1 MPNIERIAVLVALGL
16 AVAACS
22 SSAKTSE
29 SPAASTTTTAAA
41 AAETAT
47 PVYAKAGPYKVGYLK
62 LRLPDRDVYV
72 WYPADDAAVAG
83 KPKATYDQ
91 ATPLPANLKAL
102 VPPKY
107 NKTITMDAYANVP
120 GSTKGPFPVVLF
132 AHGYGAYPLANST
145 SEVGVAS
152 WGFVVA
158 SVDYF
163 ERGLANQVLNKKYPN
178 DPTRDPRL
186 MLASL
191 DLLGHENSDTA
202 SPLYGIVDTSK
213 VGAVGHSAGGNT
225 AFDALKDPRVAV
237 AIGYAPVGP
246 DGAPAHKPTMIIA
259 GSLDNALTPAE
270 LTKEYA
276 SFPPPKRR
284 IQVQN
289 AGHNTFTDVCDVIR
303 SGGGLVQ
310 FALDN
315 HFITPQLASLAN
327 NGCAATDMPPAQ
339 FLPVVQHFTV
349 AELRSAFGIDPQP
362 VGLGDGIIHAFPG
375 VTMTYEHQP

>member
-1 MPNIERIAVLVALGL
+1 VKRTAAFVAVAVLVAS
-16 AVAACS
+16 CS
-22 SSAKTSE
+22 SSAKKSDAPT
-29 SPAASTTTTAAA
+29 ATTAATNA
-41 AAETAT
+41 SADA
-47 PVYAKAGPYKVGYLK
+47 PVYAKAGPYKVGYIK

-91 ATPLPANLKAL
+91 ATPLPANLKGL

-107 NKTITMDAYANVP
+107 NKTVTMDAYADAP
-120 GSTKGPFPVVLF
+120 GNTKGPFPVALF
-132 AHGYGAYPLANST
+132 SHGYGAYPLANST
-145 SEVGVAS
+145 SEVGIAS

-191 DLLGHENSDTA
+191 DLLGRENARAGSV
-202 SPLYGIVDTSK
+202 LHGIVDMSK
-213 VGAVGHSAGGNT
+213 VGAIGHSAGGNT
-225 AFDALKDPRVAV
+225 AFDALKDSRIAV
-237 AIGYAPVGP
+237 AIGYAPVAP
-246 DGAPAHKPTMIIA
+246 DGRPANKPTMIIA
-259 GSLDNALTPAE
+259 GSLDNALTPAD

-276 SFPPPKRR
+276 SFPAPKRR

-303 SGGGLVQ
+303 SGGGLVK

-315 HFITPQLASLAN
+315 HIITPQLASLAS
-327 NGCAATDMPPAQ
+327 NGCAKANMPPAE

-349 AELRSAFGIDPQP
+349 AELRAALGIDPQP
-362 VGLGDGIIHAFPG
+362 VGLGDGIIKAFPG
-375 VTMTYEHQP
+375 VTMTYQHQP